1 MLRERLHG
9 VGGFMVTDQRI
20 YPGEARIQ
28 AYVFEL
34 RARKQTPPDDLDAQP
49 LLRYSDRPLYTIS
62 DDDVSLRPLTTQD
75 VIAGTKL
82 GYALYDRGIR
92 GAACGLPSD
101 VDPLYAPFEQLLIG
115 LRYGRCG
122 GYSSH
127 AFTPWHMRYVAHI
140 FQVLGWDFGV
150 SVWMPSPFRLEGNE
164 LEIAL
169 ALEGTY
175 TSLGVGSMPLM
186 GITAPMNELQT
197 WAQGLAET
205 LGAAAILQAAFPG
218 ITIDIY
224 PHPKPADM
232 TTGQYG
238 VGTPEWNFM
247 DALKM
252 EILPFYGLRPPWGKG
267 ASIGAILPGPQAT
280 LERTAQYLTGY
291 LHGYRVFDEAG
302 IMAGGEVYSSVQ
314 LLFDLEAMEWVARY
328 GRGTHLD
335 NDTVDLERWAEIA
348 ASETL
353 FAEDA
358 EEVAKLR
365 DVYSRNSRLFPCT
378 TVGQHLTLPRDAL
391 ADAKAE
397 IRRLIA
403 NHAYEP
409 DAAIMR
415 EAEAIV
421 AHARAHPPA

>member
-1 MLRERLHG
+1 
-9 VGGFMVTDQRI
+9 
-20 YPGEARIQ
+20 
-28 AYVFEL
+28 
-34 RARKQTPPDDLDAQP
+34 
-49 LLRYSDRPLYTIS
+49 
-62 DDDVSLRPLTTQD
+62 
-75 VIAGTKL
+75 
-82 GYALYDRGIR
+82 
-92 GAACGLPSD
+92 
-101 VDPLYAPFEQLLIG
+101 
-115 LRYGRCG
+115 
-122 GYSSH
+122 
-127 AFTPWHMRYVAHI
+127 
-140 FQVLGWDFGV
+140 
-150 SVWMPSPFRLEGNE
+150 
-164 LEIAL
+164 
-169 ALEGTY
+169 
-175 TSLGVGSMPLM
+175 
-186 GITAPMNELQT
+186 
-197 WAQGLAET
+197 
-205 LGAAAILQAAFPG
+205 
-218 ITIDIY
+218 
-224 PHPKPADM
+224 
-232 TTGQYG
+232 
-238 VGTPEWNFM
+238 
-247 DALKM
+247 M

-365 DVYSRNSRLFPCT
+365 DVYSRHSRLFPCT